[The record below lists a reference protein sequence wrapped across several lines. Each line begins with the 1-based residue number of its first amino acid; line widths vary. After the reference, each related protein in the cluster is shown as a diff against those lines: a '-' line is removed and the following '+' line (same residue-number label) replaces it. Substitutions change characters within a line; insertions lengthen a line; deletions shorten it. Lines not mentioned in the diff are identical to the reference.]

1 MTALAFCYAP
11 LTPLA
16 PPTGTGV
23 GGLFQFQPLLLVV
36 LAAGGVGGFCLRRP
50 VAGGHQDQESA
61 P

>member
-50 VAGGHQDQESA
+50 VAVGRDQESV